1 MYILNYTMNLNTF
14 KNFALDTIQENTEKI
29 GIISAILIL
38 YYNPTLY
45 VTIMGVSI
53 TFGLYHNFRYYLDID
68 FKMRKNPIEN
78 KTEYINLNEST
89 QDEVYESL
97 NKSFISDKI
106 QTDTEID
113 PETDSESVL
122 CKSTLFE

>member
-1 MYILNYTMNLNTF
+1 MNLNTF
-14 KNFALDTIQENTEKI
+14 RNFALDTVQENTEKI

-45 VTIMGVSI
+45 LTIMGVSI

-78 KTEYINLNEST
+78 KTEYINLNESA
-89 QDEVYESL
+89 QDEVYHTL
-97 NKSFISDKI
+97 NKSFMSDKI

>member
-45 VTIMGVSI
+45 LTIMGVSI

-78 KTEYINLNEST
+78 KTEYINLNESA
-89 QDEVYESL
+89 QDEVYHTL
-97 NKSFISDKI
+97 NKSFMSDKI
-106 QTDTEID
+106 QTDTEIETE
-113 PETDSESVL
+113 PEDNMK
-122 CKSTLFE
+122 KSN